1 MMWLWI
7 IIALLVVIMIVVCI
21 ALYYRRKAQRQK
33 EMNAIIYGAGIGHDG
48 DLVEKDLS
56 GKGGKHRQSQFN
68 DHADIMRET
77 MIGDTPDGEDETPL
91 AADGEI

>member
-56 GKGGKHRQSQFN
+56 GKGGKHR
-68 DHADIMRET
+68 
-77 MIGDTPDGEDETPL
+77 
-91 AADGEI
+91 

>member
-77 MIGDTPDGEDETPL
+77 MIGDTPDGDETPL

>member
-1 MMWLWI
+1 MIWLWLV
-7 IIALLVVIMIVVCI
+7 IALLILIMIVICI
-21 ALYYRRKAQRQK
+21 ALYYRKKAKRQQ

-77 MIGDTPDGEDETPL
+77 MIDTPDDDDDTPL